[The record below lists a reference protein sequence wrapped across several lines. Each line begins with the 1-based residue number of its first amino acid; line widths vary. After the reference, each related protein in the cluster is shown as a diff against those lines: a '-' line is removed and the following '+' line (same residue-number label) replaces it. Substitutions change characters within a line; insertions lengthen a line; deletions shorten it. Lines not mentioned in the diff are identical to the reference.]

1 VTVIADSGP
10 LIHLAMVQQ
19 FHLLQHLF
27 HQVSTIP
34 QVVDEVVTQGNGR
47 PGEAEVQKGI
57 QHQWIRI
64 VPVSDRTVIQTLTA
78 PNLSEVDTMVLACA
92 IQVSATVVL
101 SDDSVVRRVAERE
114 GLAVIGTVGI
124 LTHAR
129 MNGLVKQLKP
139 VLDQL
144 INEGCY
150 LDPSG
155 RIYQD
160 ALARVG
166 ER

>member
-1 VTVIADSGP
+1 MTVIADSGP
-10 LIHLAMVQQ
+10 LIHLSMVHR

-27 HQVSTIP
+27 QSVSTIS
-34 QVVDEVVTQGNGR
+34 QVIDEVVTQGNGR

-57 QHQWIRI
+57 QDQWIRI
-64 VPVSDRTVIQTLTA
+64 VPVPDRTVIQRLTA
-78 PNLSEVDTMVLACA
+78 PNLSEVDTTVLACA

-101 SDDSVVRRVAERE
+101 SDDSAVRRVAERE

-129 MNGLVKQLKP
+129 MNGWVEQLKP